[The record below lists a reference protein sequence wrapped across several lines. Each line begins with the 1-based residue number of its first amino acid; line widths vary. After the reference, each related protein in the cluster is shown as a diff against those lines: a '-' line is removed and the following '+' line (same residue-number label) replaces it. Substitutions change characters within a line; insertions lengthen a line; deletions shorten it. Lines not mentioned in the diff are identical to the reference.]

1 GEYYFSEA
9 EDHLRKINAKANVA
23 ALILEPVQGD
33 GGVLVPPKN
42 YVNGIRKLTEEYQIV
57 LVDDE
62 VQSGMGRTG
71 RLFAIE
77 HFGVEPDLLVLG
89 KALGAGMPISA
100 VVGRS
105 EILDSAP
112 PQTFFATSAAHALS
126 CIAAIKNIEYIVN
139 NNIVDRARTLG
150 EYAIKRL
157 KELQE
162 KYEVIGDVRGL
173 GLMIGVDIVKDKKT
187 KTPDRVTALKIIWRA
202 WEKGLIMMTY
212 GKHGNVLRVAPPLT
226 IPREDL
232 DKGIE
237 IIEEAVKD
245 VIEGKVPDNVV
256 EQLVAWRTE

>member
-1 GEYYFSEA
+1 
-9 EDHLRKINAKANVA
+9 
-23 ALILEPVQGD
+23 
-33 GGVLVPPKN
+33 
-42 YVNGIRKLTEEYQIV
+42 
-57 LVDDE
+57 
-62 VQSGMGRTG
+62 M
-71 RLFAIE
+71 
-77 HFGVEPDLLVLG
+77 
-89 KALGAGMPISA
+89 
-100 VVGRS
+100 
-105 EILDSAP
+105 
-112 PQTFFATSAAHALS
+112 
-126 CIAAIKNIEYIVN
+126 VN
-139 NNIVDRARTLG
+139 NNMVDRARTLG

-173 GLMIGVDIVKDKKT
+173 GRMMGVDIVKDKKT